1 MAVVGAGL
9 AVTAQLQSLITP
21 DLRVLGEAENLP
33 QLPVASV
40 VLLRNTKNPSPITE
54 CMADYIAEGFRL

>member
-1 MAVVGAGL
+1 M
-9 AVTAQLQSLITP
+9 
-21 DLRVLGEAENLP
+21 LGEAENLP